1 MMREKC
7 DANEV
12 REEVGNDV
20 IGGRSEWT
28 IPVSPGMGGGGYQCH
43 SGRGRHI
50 VVGGVI
56 SG

>member
-1 MMREKC
+1 MRKKC
-7 DANEV
+7 YANEV

>member
-1 MMREKC
+1 MREKC

-28 IPVSPGMGGGGYQCH
+28 VPVSPGRGDGCRCH

-50 VVGGVI
+50 PVGGVI